1 MELNSNLE
9 TLFKQM
15 EGFVSTKTVIGEP
28 VHVNDVIL
36 IPLVDV
42 TFGVGA
48 GVAQGGD
55 KTANKES
62 EGGGG
67 GIGAKLTP
75 SAVVVVVNGTAQL
88 ISVRN
93 QESMNKLIDMVPGV
107 LSKLNVGSWFK
118 KDKDGGTDG
127 TTGE

>member
-15 EGFVSTKTVIGEP
+15 EGFVSTKTVIGDP
-28 VHVNDVIL
+28 VHIDDVII

-42 TFGVGA
+42 SFGVGA
-48 GVAQGGD
+48 GVAQGSD
-55 KTANKES
+55 KTANKGS

-75 SAVVVVVNGTAQL
+75 SAVVVITNGSAQL
-88 ISVRN
+88 ISVKN
-93 QESMNKLIDMVPGV
+93 QESVNKLLDMVPGV
-107 LSKLNVGSWFK
+107 ISKLNIGSWFK
-118 KDKDGGTDG
+118 KDKNAENGAGI
-127 TTGE
+127 EE